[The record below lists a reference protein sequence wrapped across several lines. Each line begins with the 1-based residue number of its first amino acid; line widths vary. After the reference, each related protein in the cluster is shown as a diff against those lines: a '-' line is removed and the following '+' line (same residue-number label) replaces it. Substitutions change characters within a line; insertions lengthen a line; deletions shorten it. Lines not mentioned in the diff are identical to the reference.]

1 MRSMLKMAA
10 FVVLAFSF
18 AGCASHSMM
27 RGSVAMK
34 IAPNKAH
41 VCLGNGEVK
50 IGDKVNAYRNVC
62 PDVGVVAGH
71 QIPRRNCTKEKI
83 GGGTV
88 TELLNEHYS
97 EVTFDEGVKF
107 NEGTIVELSK

>member
-1 MRSMLKMAA
+1 MKNTIKLTIL
-10 FVVLAFSF
+10 VVLAFSF

-50 IGDKVNAYRNVC
+50 VGDKVDVYKNVC
-62 PDVGVVAGH
+62 PDVGVSAGH
-71 QIPRRNCTKEKI
+71 QIPHRTCTKEKV
-83 GGGTV
+83 GNGTV

-97 EVTFDEGVKF
+97 EVTFDDGVKF
-107 NEGTIVELSK
+107 NEGSIVELSK